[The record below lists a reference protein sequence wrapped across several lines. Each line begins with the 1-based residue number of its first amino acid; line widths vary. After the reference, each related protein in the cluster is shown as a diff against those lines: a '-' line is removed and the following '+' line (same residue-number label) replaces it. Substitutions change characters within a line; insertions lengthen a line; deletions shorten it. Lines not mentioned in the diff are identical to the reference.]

1 MVSTPVIVAI
11 GIATAAATPVT
22 VKFKVS
28 VPLPPVMVS
37 DVEKVSEA
45 AAVSL
50 MTALKVSFPLVPGK
64 ESAPVVSVRYVRCK
78 SLILNSVIIFT
89 LINDEITT

>member
-11 GIATAAATPVT
+11 GIATAALVPVT

-28 VPLPPVMVS
+28 PPVPPVMVS
-37 DVEKVSEA
+37 EVEKVSEA

-50 MTALKVSFPLVPGK
+50 MTALNVSLPLVPGK
-64 ESAPVVSVRYVRCK
+64 VSAPVVSDLIIDFDK
-78 SLILNSVIIFT
+78 LLILNSFF
-89 LINDEITT
+89 